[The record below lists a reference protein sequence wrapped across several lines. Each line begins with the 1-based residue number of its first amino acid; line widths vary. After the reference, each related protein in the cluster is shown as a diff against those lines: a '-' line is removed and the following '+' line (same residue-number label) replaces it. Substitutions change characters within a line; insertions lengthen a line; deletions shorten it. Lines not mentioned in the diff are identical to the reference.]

1 MADSKRSEINRQNA
15 QKSTGPKTAEGKARS
30 RRNALKH
37 GLRAEVLPLPNED
50 PAAIQARADA
60 WNDYFQPLNPAEQ
73 HLVDECVRATVLSDR
88 CHRAQDAIV
97 ARRVR
102 EAGAEYEHE
111 QEDEVERL
119 KAAFKEDPAGI
130 VRSLQRTALGCRFLL
145 ARWRALAGTLSVHG
159 SWSEA
164 ECNEVVRLLGHRQE
178 NEVMKASVDAY
189 LPHFYNLLAQEQRH
203 ESNIRWLLG
212 PGMRPDSLPAMTYEQ
227 VPGQD
232 FSRGELRKLVEENV
246 ARLAER
252 EAWLRENFDG
262 PDKTRAAGRAMVAE
276 DKESGWLFL
285 RYYAEARSA
294 FHRNYQALMKSLA
307 DEEVEPGPSS
317 EVPKA
322 SAPPV
327 EPNPPDDEAT
337 KEEPQAVA
345 APASSGSTAV
355 SPNEARMGGDLGRPK
370 GVVEGREEAKDVKS
384 GFDTPPVDW
393 S

>member
-102 EAGAEYEHE
+102 EAGAKWEHE

-119 KAAFKEDPAGI
+119 KAAFKEDPAGT
-130 VRSLQRTALGCRFLL
+130 VRGLQRTALGCRSLL
-145 ARWRALAGTLSVHG
+145 ARWRALGEALKAKG
-159 SWSEA
+159 SWSEDQ
-164 ECNEVVRLLGHRQE
+164 CNEVVRLLGYRQE
-178 NEVMKASVDAY
+178 NEVMKSYIDAY
-189 LPHFYNLLAQEQRH
+189 LPHFYNLLAQESRH

-212 PGMRPDSLPAMTYEQ
+212 PSMRPGSLPPVAYEQ
-227 VPGQD
+227 LPD
-232 FSRGELRKLVEENV
+232 RHASRAELWKMVEENA

-252 EAWLRENFDG
+252 EEVLRAEVEG
-262 PDKTRAAGRAMVAE
+262 PARAGAAERAMMAE
-276 DKESGWLFL
+276 GDRLFL
-285 RYYAEARSA
+285 RYQSEARSA
-294 FHRNYQALMKSLA
+294 FHRNYRELMKSLA
-307 DEEVEPGPSS
+307 EEQPE
-317 EVPKA
+317 
-322 SAPPV
+322 
-327 EPNPPDDEAT
+327 
-337 KEEPQAVA
+337 
-345 APASSGSTAV
+345 
-355 SPNEARMGGDLGRPK
+355 
-370 GVVEGREEAKDVKS
+370 
-384 GFDTPPVDW
+384 
-393 S
+393 